1 MGREW
6 SGRQDSNLR
15 HPPWKGGALPTEL
28 RPHRKL
34 TWLEKWWREKDS
46 NLRRITPT
54 DLQSVAFGRSAT
66 SPHIPALTT

>member
-28 RPHRKL
+28 RPHR
-34 TWLEKWWREKDS
+34 TREMVEREGFEPSKDYS
-46 NLRRITPT
+46 DRFTVCCHWPLGNL
-54 DLQSVAFGRSAT
+54 S
-66 SPHIPALTT
+66 